1 MTEDEVVREFYDPPE
16 LTQDESIR
24 EFYDPPYNPPSKTR
38 PRLERVMKIK
48 PDLKVMP
55 IQLPNSTRMSN
66 AQVNTS
72 IGNSALGRRFSTKKT
87 IAKQKTGA
95 ERS

>member
-1 MTEDEVVREFYDPPE
+1 MTEDEVVREFYDPPELTPSGLTEDEIVREFYDPPE

-66 AQVNTS
+66 AQGVGLV
-72 IGNSALGRRFSTKKT
+72 IVL
-87 IAKQKTGA
+87 
-95 ERS
+95 